1 MIAWR
6 TAANVRIEPLASAT
20 DGEKIM
26 RLGRRALLASI
37 AASIAAPAILRRA
50 AADAPIALKLHHSF
64 SAVSGAHERFLVPW
78 ARKVESEAQGRIR
91 VDIFPSMQLGGS
103 PARLYDQVRDG
114 VTDLAWLLPS
124 NTPGRFAKIE
134 VFELPFVPSRRAL
147 VNSRALQDYAAANLA
162 DEFADVRP
170 ICFSCRDHGIVHAKR
185 AIKTIADLKGLRLHV
200 PHRIARETIHALGGQ
215 GISIPSAQL
224 PMAIAGHVID
234 GCLDPWDL
242 VPSLRLDNLLKEHT
256 DFAESSLSTATF
268 VLAMNKATYERL
280 PGELKTVID
289 ANSGQAAAGMA
300 GTMWDLEARAVADLV
315 GGRGD
320 PINVL
325 SAEDVVAW
333 RKATEPVIG
342 LWLKEMRGRKIEGD
356 ELIAAANTLVAKY
369 ADEPE
374 PQPPKPATPEANSTA
389 QPPQATTEPP
399 EVPKADAVATS
410 PQAKVETPQLPKVE
424 MPAVKPPAKPA
435 PPKELDIPL

>member
-1 MIAWR
+1 MMRLAR
-6 TAANVRIEPLASAT
+6 RAFLASV
-20 DGEKIM
+20 
-26 RLGRRALLASI
+26 
-37 AASIAAPAILRRA
+37 AASVAAPAVLRGA

-114 VTDLAWLLPS
+114 MTDLAWLLPS
-124 NTPGRFAKIE
+124 NTPARFAKIE

-185 AIKTIADLKGLRLHV
+185 AIKTISDLKGLRLHV
-200 PHRIARETIHALGGQ
+200 PHRIARETIHALGGE

-280 PGELKTVID
+280 PGELKAVVD

-300 GTMWDLEARAVADLV
+300 GTMWDVEARAVAELV

-325 SAEDVVAW
+325 TAEDIVSW

-342 LWLKEMRGRKIEGD
+342 LWLKEMRARKIDGAD
-356 ELIAAANTLVAKY
+356 LVASANTLLAKY

-374 PQPPKPATPEANSTA
+374 PQPPKPARPEPAEPSSAA
-389 QPPQATTEPP
+389 QPPQATTEPS
-399 EVPKADAVATS
+399 EVSKAGAATPS
-410 PQAKVETPQLPKVE
+410 PQAKIETPALPKVE
-424 MPAVKPPAKPA
+424 TPAAKPPVKPA

>member
-1 MIAWR
+1 MIR
-6 TAANVRIEPLASAT
+6 LA
-20 DGEKIM
+20 
-26 RLGRRALLASI
+26 RRAFLASI
-37 AASIAAPAILRRA
+37 TASIAAPPMLRRA
-50 AADAPIALKLHHSF
+50 AADASIGLKLHHSF
-64 SAVSGAHERFLVPW
+64 SAVSGVHERFLVPW
-78 ARKVESEAQGRIR
+78 ARKVESESQGRIR
-91 VDIFPSMQLGGS
+91 VDIFPSMELGGS

-114 VTDLAWLLPS
+114 VADLAWLLPS

-147 VNSRALQDYAAANLA
+147 VNSKALQDYAAANLT

-170 ICFSCRDHGIVHAKR
+170 ICFSCRDHGIVHTKR
-185 AIKTIADLKGLRLHV
+185 AIKTIEDLKGLRLHV
-200 PHRIARETIHALGGQ
+200 PHRLARETVHTLGGE

-256 DFAESSLSTATF
+256 DFAESSLSIATF
-268 VLAMNKATYERL
+268 VLAMNKTTYERL
-280 PGELKTVID
+280 PGELKSIID
-289 ANSGQAAAGMA
+289 ANSGQTAAGMA
-300 GTMWDLEARAVADLV
+300 GTMWDVEARAVADIV

-325 SAEDVVAW
+325 SAEDIISW

-342 LWLKEMRGRKIEGD
+342 SWLKEMRARKIDGAD
-356 ELIAAANTLVAKY
+356 LIASANTLLAKY

-374 PQPPKPATPEANSTA
+374 PQPPKPATP
-389 QPPQATTEPP
+389 QPAEPSSAVQPTQATVPPP
-399 EVPKADAVATS
+399 EAPKAAAAAQS
-410 PQAKVETPQLPKVE
+410 PHAEVETPQLPKLE
-424 MPAVKPPAKPA
+424 TPAAKSLAKPA
-435 PPKELDIPL
+435 PLKELDIPL

>member
-1 MIAWR
+1 M
-6 TAANVRIEPLASAT
+6 
-20 DGEKIM
+20 M
-26 RLGRRALLASI
+26 RVARRAFLASI
-37 AASIAAPAILRRA
+37 AASIAAPAVLRRA

-114 VTDLAWLLPS
+114 MTDLAWLLPS

-162 DEFADVRP
+162 DEFTDVRP
-170 ICFSCRDHGIVHAKR
+170 ICFSCRDHGIVHTKR
-185 AIKTIADLKGLRLHV
+185 SIKTIADLKGLRLHV
-200 PHRIARETIHALGGQ
+200 PHRLARETVHSLGGE

-300 GTMWDLEARAVADLV
+300 GTMWDVEARAVADLV
-315 GGRGD
+315 GSRGD

-325 SAEDVVAW
+325 TAEDIVAW

-342 LWLKEMRGRKIEGD
+342 LWLKEMRTHKIEGA
-356 ELIAAANTLVAKY
+356 ELIAAANTLLAKY

-374 PQPPKPATPEANSTA
+374 PQPLKPARPEPAEPDSA
-389 QPPQATTEPP
+389 SQPPQAGPEPP
-399 EVPKADAVATS
+399 ELPKAGPVAQS
-410 PQAKVETPQLPKVE
+410 PEARVEMPQAPKVETP
-424 MPAVKPPAKPA
+424 MAKPPAKPA
-435 PPKELDIPL
+435 PLKELDIPL